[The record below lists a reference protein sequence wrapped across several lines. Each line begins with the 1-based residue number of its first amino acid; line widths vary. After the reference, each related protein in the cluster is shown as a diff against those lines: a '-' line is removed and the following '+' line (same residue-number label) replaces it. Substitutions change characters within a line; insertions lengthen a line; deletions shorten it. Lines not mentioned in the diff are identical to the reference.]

1 MTLSRD
7 RRPPPSAR
15 KAPKGGRPVL
25 PRPLLLALL
34 SLCVAARHALA
45 ADDPCAGFSGDVI
58 HERTLFAGTAQPI
71 AAGREPTSAP
81 PLAADRLYE
90 LQLAPQGQ
98 VAMLLPP
105 GKKTQLTDAYG
116 GLARLQ
122 LARPGSYRIS
132 VDQGAWID
140 VVGDGHMIDSSD
152 FQGRPGCSAPHKIVQ
167 YLLPVA
173 HELVLQVS
181 AAAAPR
187 LRLTITL
194 VD

>member
-7 RRPPPSAR
+7 RRPPASAR
-15 KAPKGGRPVL
+15 KALNGGRPVL
-25 PRPLLLALL
+25 PRPLVLALL
-34 SLCVAARHALA
+34 SLCLAARCALA
-45 ADDPCAGFSGDVI
+45 VDDPCAGFSWDVV
-58 HERTLFAGTAQPI
+58 HERALFAGTAQSI

-90 LQLAPQGQ
+90 LQLAPQEQ
-98 VAMLLPP
+98 VEMLLPP
-105 GKKTQLTDAYG
+105 GKKTQVSDAYA

-132 VDQGAWID
+132 VDHGAWID
-140 VVGDGHMIDSSD
+140 VVSAGHMIDSSD
-152 FQGRPGCSAPHKIVQ
+152 FQGRSGCNAPHKIVQ
-167 YLLPVA
+167 YLLPAV

-181 AAAAPR
+181 AAAAAR
-187 LRLTITL
+187 LRLTITP

>member
-7 RRPPPSAR
+7 RRPPAS
-15 KAPKGGRPVL
+15 APKALNGGRPAL
-25 PRPLLLALL
+25 PQPLLLALL
-34 SLCVAARHALA
+34 SLCLAGRCALA
-45 ADDPCAGFSGDVI
+45 ADDPCAGFSWQVT
-58 HERTLFAGTAQPI
+58 HERALFAGTAQPI
-71 AAGREPTSAP
+71 AAGREPTSAAL
-81 PLAADRLYE
+81 LAADRLYE

-140 VVGDGHMIDSSD
+140 VVGDGHMIESSD

-167 YLLPVA
+167 YLLPGA

-181 AAAAPR
+181 AAAAPH
-187 LRLTITL
+187 LRLTITPA
-194 VD
+194 D